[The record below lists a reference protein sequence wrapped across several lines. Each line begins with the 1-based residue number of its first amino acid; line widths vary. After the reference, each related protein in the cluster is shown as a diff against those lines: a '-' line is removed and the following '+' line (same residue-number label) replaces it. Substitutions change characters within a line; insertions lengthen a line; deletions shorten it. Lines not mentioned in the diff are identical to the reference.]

1 MDVERSRYSM
11 HPGSGVSGLKPSQKG
26 PVTMTTPGSG
36 YPKKSPSMPNFHEKP
51 FTNANVSE
59 PALNSSRILHG
70 NGEYVANTSGMQSLT
85 DGDASLSVIDM
96 YGDEV
101 ESSKRVNI
109 EGEPREGE
117 VDEDAESDEEE
128 LHNTAMPQANLSSIV
143 ADTEYFDRYGFKKQ
157 SNCITEREYDEWWE
171 NYSQYCIRRKYK
183 WKILMEKSGLP
194 MDHDSPNRFP
204 SRSEKLK
211 RYVRKG
217 IPAEWRGNA
226 WWHFARGQEK
236 LNKNKGIYDKL
247 LIKMDDL
254 LKSKTKALP
263 DLEIIER
270 DLNRTFPDNIH
281 FQKETFQTD
290 DPPMIKSLRRVLVA
304 FSLYN
309 PKIGYCQSMNFL
321 AGLLLLFMD
330 EERAF
335 WMLVI
340 ITSRYLPGVHNVNL
354 EGVNVDQGVLMLCVK
369 EYLPEIWQYMVP
381 QSSSKHFSLNSGT
394 SSLGGNDF
402 LYRLPPIT
410 LCTASW
416 FMSCFVGILPIEGT
430 LRIWDCLFYE
440 ESHFLFKIS
449 LAIFKLCEPELV
461 NLRPLKSGF
470 GKNYL
475 GGQRS
480 SQMSNSESEMEVF
493 QIVQTFPRHLINPN
507 ELFEKVIFKRRFS
520 LNKLDQDEV
529 DRCRKYVSS
538 QRLKYKHYSEIMGTG
553 HRNNNNSD
561 SYSNG
566 IGVASSSANSGDGEK
581 MAGDIIND
589 ALSSEV
595 YGFKKGLGGVHWN
608 NSIKAKVRQ
617 MRKKKG

>member
-1 MDVERSRYSM
+1 MMDVERLRHSV
-11 HPGSGVSGLKPSQKG
+11 HPASNGSGFRNSRRETSLLMPSTG
-26 PVTMTTPGSG
+26 NG
-36 YPKKSPSMPNFHEKP
+36 YPRKSPSMPNFHERP
-51 FTNANVSE
+51 FTNSNVSE
-59 PALNSSRILHG
+59 PVLASPELPVSR
-70 NGEYVANTSGMQSLT
+70 EYDDEDSGVQSLT

-101 ESSKRVNI
+101 DSRREEQEEEEEEE
-109 EGEPREGE
+109 EGEEYADSDE
-117 VDEDAESDEEE
+117 VD
-128 LHNTAMPQANLSSIV
+128 LHGSGIPATSASFPDS
-143 ADTEYFDRYGFKKQ
+143 EYFDRYGFKKQ
-157 SNCITEREYDEWWE
+157 NNVITEQEYDQWWE
-171 NYSQYCIRRKYK
+171 GYSQYSIRRKQK

-194 MDHDSPNRFP
+194 MDNDSPNRFP

-226 WWHFARGQEK
+226 WWYFARGQEK
-236 LNKNKGIYDKL
+236 LNKNKGLYDKL
-247 LIKMDDL
+247 LLKMDDL
-254 LKSKTKALP
+254 LRAKTKPLP
-263 DLEIIER
+263 DLDIIER

-281 FQKETFQTD
+281 FQKETFQKN

-354 EGVNVDQGVLMLCVK
+354 EGVNVDQGVLMLCIK
-369 EYLPEIWQYMVP
+369 EYLPEIWQYIMQP
-381 QSSSKHFSLNSGT
+381 DASKNHASNNGT
-394 SSLGGNDF
+394 SLLGGNDF
-402 LYRLPPIT
+402 LCKLPPIT
-410 LCTASW
+410 LCTAGW

-449 LAIFKLCEPELV
+449 LAIFKLCEPELMK
-461 NLRPLKSGF
+461 LRPA
-470 GKNYL
+470 KNGIGRNNVL
-475 GGQRS
+475 GQRG
-480 SQMSNSESEMEVF
+480 SQMSNSETEMEVF
-493 QIVQTFPRHLINPN
+493 QIVQTFPKHLINPN
-507 ELFEKVIFKRRFS
+507 ELFDRVIFKRRFS
-520 LNKLDQDEV
+520 LNKLDQDEI

-538 QRLKYKHYSEIMGTG
+538 QRLKYKHYSEIMGTSN
-553 HRNNNNSD
+553 RNSNNGNS
-561 SYSNG
+561 SNSNG
-566 IGVASSSANSGDGEK
+566 IGIASPSSNSSDGEK

-617 MRKKKG
+617 MRKKRG

>member
-1 MDVERSRYSM
+1 MEIERLRHSINHGPS
-11 HPGSGVSGLKPSQKG
+11 SGQTRESAKG
-26 PVTMTTPGSG
+26 NG

-51 FTNANVSE
+51 FSSSNISE
-59 PALNSSRILHG
+59 PVLNATVDSEHLSNISH
-70 NGEYVANTSGMQSLT
+70 VPSLT
-85 DGDASLSVIDM
+85 EGDASLSVIEM

-101 ESSKRVNI
+101 ESRRP
-109 EGEPREGE
+109 EGNEL
-117 VDEDAESDEEE
+117 DEEDEADSDDGE
-128 LHNTAMPQANLSSIV
+128 LHNTAIPPTASIIP
-143 ADTEYFDRYGFKKQ
+143 DSQYFDRYGFKKQ
-157 SNCITEREYDEWWE
+157 SNFITEEEYNEWWE
-171 NYSQYCIRRKYK
+171 EYSQYCIRRKHK
-183 WKILMEKSGLP
+183 WKLFLEKSGLP
-194 MDHDSPNRFP
+194 MDNDSPNRFP

-226 WWHFARGQEK
+226 WWYFARGQDK
-236 LNKNKGIYDKL
+236 LNKNRGIYDKL
-247 LIKMDDL
+247 LLKMDDL
-254 LKSKTKALP
+254 LKSKSKSLP
-263 DLEIIER
+263 DLDIIER

-281 FQKETFQTD
+281 FQKETFQVH

-369 EYLPEIWQYMVP
+369 EYLPEIWQYLVP
-381 QSSSKHFSLNSGT
+381 PLPKHHSHSSFSGSSP
-394 SSLGGNDF
+394 SSLGNNDF
-402 LYRLPPIT
+402 LYKLPPIT

-416 FMSCFVGILPIEGT
+416 FMSCFVGILPVEGT
-430 LRIWDCLFYE
+430 LRVWDCLFYE
-440 ESHFLFKIS
+440 ESHFLFKAS
-449 LAIFKLCEPELV
+449 LAIFKLCEPELMQ
-461 NLRPLKSGF
+461 LRPLKSS
-470 GKNYL
+470 KSHN
-475 GGQRS
+475 GGQRGS
-480 SQMSNSESEMEVF
+480 SMSNGESEMEVF
-493 QIVQTFPRHLINPN
+493 QVIQTFPKQMINPN
-507 ELFEKVIFKRRFS
+507 DIFDKVIFKRRVS

-529 DRCRKYVSS
+529 DRCRKYVAS

-553 HRNNNNSD
+553 HRNNT
-561 SYSNG
+561 NG
-566 IGVASSSANSGDGEK
+566 IGIASASPTTGTGDNRDSK

-595 YGFKKGLGGVHWN
+595 YGFKKGLSGVHWN
-608 NSIKAKVRQ
+608 NSIKAKVKQ

>member
-1 MDVERSRYSM
+1 MMDVERSRYSV
-11 HPGSGVSGLKPSQKG
+11 HPDSSGSGLRHSRRETALLIA
-26 PVTMTTPGSG
+26 TTGNG

-51 FTNANVSE
+51 FKNPNVSE
-59 PALNSSRILHG
+59 PVLAA
-70 NGEYVANTSGMQSLT
+70 NGFPVGREYVAENFGVQSLT
-85 DGDASLSVIDM
+85 DGDASLSVIEM

-101 ESSKRVNI
+101 ESRKPELE
-109 EGEPREGE
+109 EGR
-117 VDEDAESDEEE
+117 DEDAESDEVD
-128 LHNTAMPQANLSSIV
+128 LHTSAIPPSSTIV
-143 ADTEYFDRYGFKKQ
+143 PNSEYFDRYGFKKQ
-157 SNCITEREYDEWWE
+157 SNVITEQDYDEWWKD
-171 NYSQYCIRRKYK
+171 YSQYSVRRKHK

-194 MDHDSPNRFP
+194 MDNDSPNRFP

-226 WWHFARGQEK
+226 WWYFARGQEK

-247 LIKMDDL
+247 LSKMDEL
-254 LKSKTKALP
+254 LKAKTRLLP
-263 DLEIIER
+263 DLDIIER

-354 EGVNVDQGVLMLCVK
+354 EGVNVDQGVLMLCIK
-369 EYLPEIWQYMVP
+369 EYLPEIWHHIMP
-381 QSSSKHFSLNSGT
+381 PNPSKNYALNNGT
-394 SSLGGNDF
+394 SLLSSNDF
-402 LYRLPPIT
+402 LYKLPPIT

-416 FMSCFVGILPIEGT
+416 FMSCFVGVLPIEGT

-449 LAIFKLCEPELV
+449 LAIFKLCEPELIK
-461 NLRPLKSGF
+461 LKPPKNGI
-470 GKNYL
+470 GKNNIL
-475 GGQRS
+475 GQRG
-480 SQMSNSESEMEVF
+480 SQISNGENEMEVF
-493 QIVQTFPRHLINPN
+493 QIVQAFPKQLINPN
-507 ELFEKVIFKRRFS
+507 ELFDRVIFKRRFS

-553 HRNNNNSD
+553 HRNNSNNNNNN
-561 SYSNG
+561 SNG
-566 IGVASSSANSGDGEK
+566 IGIVSSSSKPTDGDK